1 MRVGNTA
8 TAGYTAERPSANNM
22 TNSEL
27 IEALRKNYI
36 AYFRLFHGQ
45 HGIRVHV
52 DEEAAWIIANGPPG
66 NHILRANMPAD
77 HVDEG
82 IDALLR
88 TIRSRTGGIRWLL
101 FPEDLPQD
109 LRDRLTRRGLSTGKG
124 DSWMFRPLD
133 QLSSQPSPCLCR
145 IRRVKDRAGL
155 RAWWTASARGFGMT
169 QRAAQPWYDAYRRH
183 GFGQNSYATNYTG
196 QVDQMTVTSATLVL
210 AGGIAGIY
218 DLSTLPSFRGK
229 GYANAL
235 ASHLLEQARQ
245 QGFSHAGLQTNEAAQ
260 FYQRL
265 GFETGYQEEE
275 FFWAAG

>member
-1 MRVGNTA
+1 
-8 TAGYTAERPSANNM
+8 M
-22 TNSEL
+22 TNFEL
-27 IEALRKNYI
+27 IEALRENYI

-52 DEEAAWIIANGPPG
+52 DQEAAWIVANGPPG
-66 NHILRANMPAD
+66 NHILRASMPSNR
-77 HVDEG
+77 VDEG
-82 IDALLR
+82 IDALLH

-101 FPEDLPQD
+101 FPADRTQD

-124 DSWMFRPLD
+124 DYWMFRPLE
-133 QLSSQPSPCLCR
+133 QLPKQRSSCLCR
-145 IRRVKDRAGL
+145 ISPVKDRVGL
-155 RAWWTASARGFGMT
+155 RAWWTASAKGFGMT

-183 GFGQNSYATNYTG
+183 SFGQNAYAINYTG
-196 QVDQMTVTSATLVL
+196 LVDQMTVTSATLVL

-245 QGFSHAGLQTNEAAQ
+245 RGFSHAGLQTDDAAQ

-265 GFETGYQEEE
+265 GFETGYREEE
-275 FFWAAG
+275 FFWAAD